1 MKHGARGS
9 PVAPASRRRPIGDR
23 NLDFLPRRRPKPGTP
38 GSVPSSSPGMRVL
51 FLGSSLTYANDM
63 PYIVQALARAAGEA
77 LQVTVIAQGG
87 ASLEEHW
94 NHGGTMRKVRDGGW
108 NVVVLQQGPSSTPEN
123 RRNLREMTRRFAEPI
138 GKAGARPALY
148 MVWPSADRLAYF
160 DDVRDSYALAAEDVG
175 GMLMPAGEAWRA
187 VWRRDPQAPLFK
199 RDGVHPSP
207 AGSFAAALSI
217 FGILYGR
224 SPVGLPA
231 RVRLNN
237 GAWAQTPPALA
248 TLLQEGAAEANE
260 RFGRR

>member
-1 MKHGARGS
+1 
-9 PVAPASRRRPIGDR
+9 
-23 NLDFLPRRRPKPGTP
+23 
-38 GSVPSSSPGMRVL
+38 
-51 FLGSSLTYANDM
+51 M
-63 PYIVQALARAAGEA
+63 PLIVQALARSIGET
-77 LQVTVIAQGG
+77 LNVTTIAQGG
-87 ASLEEHW
+87 ASLEEHL
-94 NHGGTMRKVRDGGW
+94 HHAGTMRKVREGGW

-123 RRNLREMTRRFAEPI
+123 REHLREMTRRLADPI
-138 GKAGARPALY
+138 RQGGARPALY

-160 DDVRDSYALAAEDVG
+160 DEVREAYTLAAEDVD
-175 GMLMPAGEAWRA
+175 GMLCPAGEAWRA

-207 AGSFAAALSI
+207 AGSIAAALSI

-237 GAWAQTPPALA
+237 GAYAQAPPALA

-260 RFGRR
+260 QFGRR